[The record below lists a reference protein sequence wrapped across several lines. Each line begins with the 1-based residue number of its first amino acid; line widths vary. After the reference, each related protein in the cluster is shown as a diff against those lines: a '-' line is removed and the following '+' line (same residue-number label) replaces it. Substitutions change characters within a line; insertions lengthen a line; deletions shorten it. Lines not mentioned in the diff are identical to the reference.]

1 MDVAVVVIAKDQT
14 EREDYKYLN
23 LLIYLLYFSIPSNI
37 WNDICG
43 FVYVTFSITSENL
56 ENWNFQH

>member
-37 WNDICG
+37 
-43 FVYVTFSITSENL
+43 
-56 ENWNFQH
+56 